1 MVSNEKLEQPS
12 VELTGVDRWIFLI
25 SEHWMLL
32 FSLFY
37 GIWILLPFLAPVLMK
52 TGWRTPGKAIYAVYT
67 LFCHQLPQRSFFLF
81 GPEFTY
87 SLAEIGNAWKP
98 TTNPGVLREF
108 LGSAEMG
115 WKVAWSDRMVSM
127 YSSVLL
133 MSWVWWPLRNRIKQL
148 SMKGLF
154 LFLLP
159 MGIDGGTHM
168 ISDLQGLGEGFRYH
182 NQWLAEMTG
191 HVFKSGFYAGTT
203 WGTFN
208 SGMRLLTGI
217 LFGVGFVWY
226 LFPLLDDAFQ
236 DLKTSTRQGK

>member
-1 MVSNEKLEQPS
+1 MVSNEKFAQNAAGLA
-12 VELTGVDRWIFLI
+12 GVDRWIFLI

-32 FSLFY
+32 FSFSY
-37 GIWILLPFLAPVLMK
+37 GVWVLLPFLAPVLMEA
-52 TGWRTPGKAIYAVYT
+52 GWQTPGKVIYAVYT

-87 SLAEIGNAWKP
+87 SLTEIGNAWKP

-108 LGSAEMG
+108 LGSAELG

-133 MSWVWWPLRNRIKQL
+133 ASWVWWPLRDRIKQL
-148 SMKGLF
+148 SLKGLF
-154 LFLLP
+154 FFLLP
-159 MGIDGGTHM
+159 MGLDGVTHM

-191 HVFKSGFYAGTT
+191 YIFKPGFYAGTT

-236 DLKTSTRQGK
+236 DLKTSTLQGK